1 MEIMKHT
8 IYISDLDGTLLNSN
22 KEVSEQCCEILNEL
36 IEKEDLH
43 FSIATARTPATVEI
57 LLKDIKIKEP
67 IVVMNGVALYDLHKH
82 KYVSIEYLGVP
93 VAKQVIKRLGVTL
106 SQGFVYTIDE
116 NYLTVYYNEL
126 IGKGRIN
133 FFEERKNLQYKKFV
147 QDTVPNYDKIIYFV
161 FIDKIEE
168 IQAIYDKLSNIQ
180 GLDMVMYKDIYD
192 EEAYLL
198 EVYSDKAT
206 KAKGIEKL
214 KKLRNFDKIICFGD
228 HLNDLSMFELAN
240 EAYAVANAVDEVK
253 EAARAVIGDNESH
266 SVATFIKRHHDKR
279 KKEETTC

>member
-1 MEIMKHT
+1 MKHT
-8 IYISDLDGTLLNSN
+8 IYISDLDGTLLNSK
-22 KEVSEQCCEILNEL
+22 KEVSEQSCEILNEL

-43 FSIATARTPATVEI
+43 FSVATARTPATVEI
-57 LLKDIKIKEP
+57 LLKDIKMKEP
-67 IVVMNGVALYDLHKH
+67 IVVMNGVALYDLQEH
-82 KYVSIEYLGVP
+82 KYVSIEYLGAS
-93 VAKQVIKRLGVTL
+93 VAQQVINRLGATL

-116 NYLTVYYNEL
+116 DYLTVYYDEL

-147 QDTVPNYDKIIYFV
+147 QDTVHNYDKIIYFV

-168 IQAIYDKLSNIQ
+168 IQAIYDKLSDIQ

-206 KAKGIEKL
+206 KSKGLEKL
-214 KKLRNFDKIICFGD
+214 KKMKNFNEVICFGD
-228 HLNDLSMFELAN
+228 HLNDLSMFEVAD
-240 EAYAVANAVDEVK
+240 EAYAVANAVDKVK
-253 EAARAVIGDNESH
+253 ESATEIIGDNESN
-266 SVATFIKRHHDKR
+266 SVATFIKEHHEKR
-279 KKEETTC
+279 RR